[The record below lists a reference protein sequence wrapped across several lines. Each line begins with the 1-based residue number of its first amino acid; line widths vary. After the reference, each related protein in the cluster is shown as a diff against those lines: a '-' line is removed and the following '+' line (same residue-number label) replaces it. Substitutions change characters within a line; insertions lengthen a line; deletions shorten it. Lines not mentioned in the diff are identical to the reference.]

1 MVSFDIDWL
10 QILGLVIS
18 VVLPLIVALVTKLD
32 TNSAVRAILLAA
44 LAVVVNLL
52 TELLQALQEGT
63 PYNLGMALVFALVSF
78 VIAVSTH
85 YGLWKPTGAATALQ
99 AVGDNSTKVPAE

>member
-10 QILGLVIS
+10 QILGLIIS

-32 TNSAVRAILLAA
+32 TRPALRAILLAA

-52 TELLQALQEGT
+52 TELLQALQTES
-63 PYNLGMALVFALVSF
+63 PYNLGMALIFGLVSF

-99 AVGDNSTKVPAE
+99 AVGDRSAK